1 MKPTGKINPITNE
14 EILQVEEKDI
24 KFWDKSWEELTL
36 DERAMICSLGNI
48 PFLATTGEFNN
59 EKQVKDLYNV
69 YKLRHTFYY

>member
-1 MKPTGKINPITNE
+1 MKSTGKFNPITNE

-24 KFWDKSWEELTL
+24 AFWDKTWEELTL
-36 DERAMICSLGNI
+36 DEKAMICSLGKI
-48 PFLATTGEFNN
+48 PFLATKGEFNN

>member
-24 KFWDKSWEELTL
+24 TFWDKSWEELTL
-36 DERAMICSLGNI
+36 DEKAMICSLGEI
-48 PFLATTGEFNN
+48 PFLGEFNN
-59 EKQVKDLYNV
+59 EKRVKDLYNV